1 MGRNTLKAR
10 LSRTGFWFCL
20 PQLIGFLFVFLC
32 PLALCIYYS
41 MTAKSGGFSGLA
53 NYRDLWTSGT
63 FRLALGNTFR
73 FSAAGVFL
81 LVGISFLLSVG
92 FHHLLL
98 YSSRKIKWMQSGLI
112 TPMVI
117 PSAVIILFC
126 QIFLDAGGV
135 LNQWTGSK
143 TFALATLS
151 PPNQANRPKAPA
163 PKRFLQKPCRR
174 RNSKRRRPGADKS

>member
-1 MGRNTLKAR
+1 MGRNTLKAGCR
-10 LSRTGFWFCL
+10 AQDFGFAW

-53 NYRDLWTSGT
+53 NYRDLWNSGT
-63 FRLALGNTFR
+63 FRAGAGQYVPIFGR
-73 FSAAGVFL
+73 RRSSSGRDFFSPFGRVPSPAFVFPAGKSN
-81 LVGISFLLSVG
+81 G
-92 FHHLLL
+92 
-98 YSSRKIKWMQSGLI
+98 WQSGLI

-143 TFALATLS
+143 TLYLQQS
-151 PPNQANRPKAPA
+151 PYAFWVLIGPVFVEKLRLLHGDSAV
-163 PKRFLQKPCRR
+163 
-174 RNSKRRRPGADKS
+174 RPGWYRPRPI